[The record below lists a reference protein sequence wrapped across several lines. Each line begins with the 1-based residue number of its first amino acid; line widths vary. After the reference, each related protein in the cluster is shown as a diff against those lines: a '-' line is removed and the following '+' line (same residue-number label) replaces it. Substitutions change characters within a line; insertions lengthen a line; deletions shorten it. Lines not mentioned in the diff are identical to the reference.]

1 MSKNVSMSAPTPA
14 IAISDNRGLGI
25 RALAYNRTDASQA
38 ADELI
43 TCNRYNPLGQLIASR
58 DARLEIDNF
67 CYQYNLAGTALR
79 TEGVDNGTLL
89 QLTDIEGRP
98 VMSLDAKG
106 TRSWVTYEPTLG
118 RPLEH
123 HQHIEAGQ
131 KTITD
136 RFFYADNSQQHKA
149 ANLNGQCIRHYDTAG
164 LQQLISLSITAAPL
178 QQQRQLL
185 TDTLGP
191 VDWFDDE
198 QSWASR
204 LSDEQFITRGTTD
217 ALGQP
222 LTQTDA
228 KGHTQQMAY
237 NRAGQLSGSWLTL
250 HGGAKQVIVAS
261 LTYSAAGQKLREESG
276 NGVVTEYRYEAQTQ
290 RLIGIKTTRPA
301 LKDRSTLLQD
311 LRYDYDP
318 VGNILAIHNDA
329 EATRFY
335 RNQKIVPETTY
346 RYDTLYQLIEAT
358 GRESD
363 KNSAQSANLPDLVSL
378 TDGNQYVNYTRRYS
392 YDRGGNLLK
401 IQHTG
406 ASNYTTHITV
416 SNTSNHGIQQQDG
429 LTAADIRSQFDAAG
443 NQQQLQPG
451 QPLQWDARN
460 QLQQVITVRRD
471 SDDND
476 YESYLYGGDGMRI
489 VKQSIQQ
496 RQTSK
501 VVYLPGLEL
510 RTQHNN
516 DKLTEDFQVVTVGAA
531 GRAQVRVLLW
541 QHGKP
546 DDIANNQLRYS
557 FDNQIGS
564 SLLELDNNGDI
575 ISQEEY
581 YPFGGTAV
589 FASRNTLE
597 AKYKT
602 VRYSGKERDATG
614 LYYYGFRYYLPWLG
628 RWLNADPAGT
638 IDGLNLFCM
647 VGNNPIRFHDSDG
660 LRKTGR
666 AARKQVAK
674 AFVHSS
680 HMPVFEQISRE
691 HNIAMSVREA
701 GIYTIKALG
710 VSAAAKGHN
719 ILEKTIKPS
728 SLKSVYGAQA
738 ASVMKQAQNA
748 GVVGMVGAWNSDG
761 IYGIHI
767 HNNLCNV
774 DQIAPIDLQN
784 SQNNTDFKKL
794 IKDGL
799 ITPYTGD
806 YDMHEIIRFN
816 AHQGTIPKAESA
828 EEIGVKDLI
837 NHGVAKVD
845 IKRPADNTSMNV
857 VRHGPQ
863 VSFVPYMWEH
873 EKDKVVK
880 DNGYLGIVARP
891 GPFPVAMVHQGHW
904 SIFDNTEE
912 LFGFYK
918 DTNTPLPEHWAHEFE
933 DRGNGNVATPAHARI
948 LDYRVAGRLHS

>member
-1 MSKNVSMSAPTPA
+1 MSKNLSMSKQTPT
-14 IAISDNRGLGI
+14 IAISDNRGLSI
-25 RALAYNRTDASQA
+25 RTLAYNRSEASQA

-43 TCNRYNPLGQLIASR
+43 SCNRYNAAGQLIASR

-67 CYQYNLAGTALR
+67 RYQYNLAGAALR
-79 TEGVDNGTLL
+79 TDGVDNGTML

-123 HQHIEAGQ
+123 HQQSEGGQ
-131 KTITD
+131 KTVTD
-136 RFFYADNSQQHKA
+136 RFFYAENNGQHKA

-164 LQQLISLSITAAPL
+164 LQELIRLSITGAPL
-178 QQQRQLL
+178 QQLRRLL

-191 VDWFDDE
+191 VDWFGEEHWD
-198 QSWASR
+198 SR
-204 LSDEQFITRGTTD
+204 LSNQAFATCCTTD
-217 ALGQP
+217 ALGQL

-228 KGHTQQMAY
+228 KDHLQQMAY

-250 HGGAKQVIVAS
+250 KGGAKQVMVKS

-301 LKDRSTLLQD
+301 LKDRPTLLQD

-346 RYDTLYQLIEAT
+346 RYDALYQLIEAT

-416 SNTSNHGIQQQDG
+416 SDTSNHGIQQQDG

-460 QLQQVITVRRD
+460 QLQQVITVKREAGN
-471 SDDND
+471 SPNND
-476 YESYLYGGDGMRI
+476 RESYLYGSDGMRI

-496 RQTSK
+496 NQTSK

-516 DKLTEDFQVVTVGAA
+516 DKLTEDFQVITVGAA
-531 GRAQVRVLLW
+531 GRAQVRVLRW
-541 QHGKP
+541 EHGKP

-564 SLLELDNNGDI
+564 SLLELDHNGDI

-589 FASRNTLE
+589 FASRNTVE

-614 LYYYGFRYYLPWLG
+614 LYYYGLRYYIPWLG
-628 RWLNADPAGT
+628 RWLSSDPAGT
-638 IDGLNLFCM
+638 IDGLNLYRM
-647 VGNNPIRFHDSDG
+647 VRNNPISLMDEDG
-660 LRKTGR
+660 LKPKITNIEKNENISKQEFWGEETPIKIKKISTTKRYKNEPMDTIEWTVNRDFSLHTDAVRKSKNLIITSHGAYYSLSKSIPIPEKIELVFLNPHGTTLVDPHIIGAAERKNWLATISKEEVRNEKEKWTKPHQEKNKEIKRLTGTYKPGKVR
-666 AARKQVAK
+666 NYLL
-674 AFVHSS
+674 SY
-680 HMPVFEQISRE
+680 FEGDGKVSDSIIFNRDSPLDDIKEQFD
-691 HNIAMSVREA
+691 VL
-701 GIYTIKALG
+701 TINKRSI
-710 VSAAAKGHN
+710 VKETFN
-719 ILEKTIKPS
+719 PINLEKVIN
-728 SLKSVYGAQA
+728 SLKDNNIKYDRIILCFCRSG
-738 ASVMKQAQNA
+738 
-748 GVVGMVGAWNSDG
+748 NSK
-761 IYGIHI
+761 
-767 HNNLCNV
+767 
-774 DQIAPIDLQN
+774 
-784 SQNNTDFKKL
+784 S
-794 IKDGL
+794 KD
-799 ITPYTGD
+799 Y
-806 YDMHEIIRFN
+806 E
-816 AHQGTIPKAESA
+816 
-828 EEIGVKDLI
+828 
-837 NHGVAKVD
+837 
-845 IKRPADNTSMNV
+845 
-857 VRHGPQ
+857 
-863 VSFVPYMWEH
+863 VSS
-873 EKDKVVK
+873 
-880 DNGYLGIVARP
+880 
-891 GPFPVAMVHQGHW
+891 
-904 SIFDNTEE
+904 SI
-912 LFGFYK
+912 
-918 DTNTPLPEHWAHEFE
+918 
-933 DRGNGNVATPAHARI
+933 
-948 LDYRVAGRLHS
+948 